1 MTSKRLLKSILI
13 VTLISAVYYYVH
25 SPDFFEYLF
34 LGNQG
39 VLFDPEN
46 TALIKP
52 VDAGAGFKNIEITNG
67 GSISAS

>member
-34 LGNQG
+34 LDNQA
-39 VLFDPEN
+39 VLFDAEN
-46 TALIKP
+46 TALIKLVIP
-52 VDAGAGFKNIEITNG
+52 VLVLK
-67 GSISAS
+67 ISK